1 MANINQ
7 LLICSMMGLGTAF
20 ASDGQKFDIDLL
32 QQVSKTAKGNVC
44 ISPYSA
50 ASCLSLLT
58 PGAGGNTLKQMQAVL
73 GDTSGLAA
81 IPTITE
87 LSLETANRV
96 YINTDFP
103 IAPAYAAALPKDSV
117 VNIDFSGQPDP
128 SRITINKWVEGV
140 THDRIKDLLPPNSIN
155 PMTRLVAVNAIYM
168 KDKWMSPFKAAQTT
182 NRDFKRDNG
191 AVKQVPT
198 MFQSSILP
206 CVVTKEYSAIS
217 LDYRPGEG
225 KNIEGKTIGAMI
237 AILPPEG
244 VSVDDFVRS
253 LTPDSLANI
262 RKSLNNA
269 RNTEGEKPTVE
280 LFMPKFKFEAD
291 SDLSEPLKNMGM
303 DDAFGENA
311 DFSKMTTTKMPL
323 YVSAVYQKCF
333 VAVDEDGTEA
343 AAATAAVMMMRSAM
357 VPKERISFALDRP
370 FVWMIVPDRDS
381 TDSPAL
387 FMGIVREP

>member
-1 MANINQ
+1 MAHLNQ
-7 LLICSMMGLGTAF
+7 LFICSMMGLGTAL
-20 ASDGQKFDIDLL
+20 ASDAQKFDIALL

-44 ISPYSA
+44 VSPYSA

-81 IPTITE
+81 VPSVTG

-117 VNIDFSGQPDP
+117 VNIDFSSQPDP
-128 SRITINKWVEGV
+128 SRLTINKWVEGV
-140 THDRIKDLLPPNSIN
+140 THDRIKDLLPPNSITQ
-155 PMTRLVAVNAIYM
+155 MTRLVAVNAIYM
-168 KDKWMSPFKAAQTT
+168 KDKWMSPFKANQTST
-182 NRDFKRDNG
+182 RDFKLENG
-191 AVKQVPT
+191 TVKQVPT
-198 MFQSSILP
+198 MFQTASFP

-225 KNIEGKTIGAMI
+225 KERDKTTIGTMV

-244 VSVDDFVRS
+244 VAIDDFVRS
-253 LTPDSLANI
+253 LTPDGLANI
-262 RKSLNNA
+262 LKSLSNS
-269 RNTEGEKPTVE
+269 RKTEWEKPDVE

-291 SDLSEPLKNMGM
+291 SDLSDPLKNMGM
-303 DDAFGENA
+303 TDAFDGNA

-343 AAATAAVMMMRSAM
+343 AAATAAVLMARSAPM
-357 VPKERISFALDRP
+357 PVERIRFSLDRP
-370 FVWMIVPDRDS
+370 FVWMILPS
-381 TDSPAL
+381 QEAATAPAL

>member
-1 MANINQ
+1 MAHLNQ
-7 LLICSMMGLGTAF
+7 LFICSMMGLGTAM
-20 ASDGQKFDIDLL
+20 ASDDQKFDLDLL

-44 ISPYSA
+44 VSPYSA

-87 LSLETANRV
+87 LSLETANRI

-117 VNIDFSGQPDP
+117 VNIDFSEQPDP
-128 SRITINKWVEGV
+128 SRLTINKWVEGI
-140 THDRIKDLLPPNSIN
+140 THDRIKDLLPPNSIT

-168 KDKWMSPFKAAQTT
+168 KDKWMSPFKSNQTT
-182 NRDFKRDNG
+182 NRDFKRENG
-191 AVKQVPT
+191 PVKQVPT
-198 MFQSSILP
+198 MFQSAILP

-217 LDYRPGEG
+217 LDYRPSG
-225 KNIEGKTIGAMI
+225 KPHDKATIGAMI

-253 LTPDSLANI
+253 LTPDALANI

-269 RNTEGEKPTVE
+269 RNNEGEKPTVE

-291 SDLSEPLKNMGM
+291 SDLSDPLKNMGM
-303 DDAFGENA
+303 ADAFDGNA

-343 AAATAAVMMMRSAM
+343 AAATAAVLMARSAPM
-357 VPKERISFALDRP
+357 PVERISFALDRP
-370 FVWMIVPDRDS
+370 FVWMIVSDRDS
-381 TDSPAL
+381 TVSPAL